1 MIKPKASIQM
11 TDVSTGNLTEKC
23 DKAVANGDKTTSEAC
38 QEWVDYLTKIYSY
51 DKYQISKQN
60 IKNLINTFKILT
72 KYFKDEEEK
81 ENDKGITW

>member
-1 MIKPKASIQM
+1 MAEPKASILTM
-11 TDVSTGNLTEKC
+11 DVSTGNFTEKC
-23 DKAVANGDKTTSEAC
+23 NKAVANCDKTTSEAC
-38 QEWVDYLTKIYSY
+38 KEWVDYLTKIYSY

-60 IKNLINTFKILT
+60 IKNLIDTFKILT